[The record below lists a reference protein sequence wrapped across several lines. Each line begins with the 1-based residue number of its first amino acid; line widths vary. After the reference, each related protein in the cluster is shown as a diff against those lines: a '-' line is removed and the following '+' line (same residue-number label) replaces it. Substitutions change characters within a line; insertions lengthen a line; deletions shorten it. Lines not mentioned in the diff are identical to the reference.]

1 MLTPIDW
8 EKFHKVFSSY
18 LRLERSVVPG
28 SDEHLDL
35 LLHIGDDLRE
45 MTRLTVMLA
54 NGIASDFF
62 RFTEEMARDTLQD
75 IWPCVRMSR
84 IICRDIRRSPLLRSL
99 APEVDAFEEEVLG
112 LSDVIGDMMHCH
124 GGVSKN

>member
-8 EKFHKVFSSY
+8 EAFHKVFSSY

-35 LLHIGDDLRE
+35 LLSIGRDLRE

-54 NGIASDFF
+54 NGIEQDFY

-84 IICRDIRRSPLLRSL
+84 IICRDLRRSPLLQSL
-99 APEVDAFEEEVLG
+99 AQDVDAFEEEVLG
-112 LSDVIGDMMHCH
+112 LNDVICDMMHCH